1 MANSEQSKK
10 RARQSEAR
18 YAVNKARR
26 SRIRTF
32 VRKVEEAIASGNS
45 EAAVEALKNAQPEL
59 ARGVTKGVL
68 HKNTVSRKISRLSSR
83 VKALSTPAA

>member
-1 MANSEQSKK
+1 MANTTQSKK

-18 YAVNKARR
+18 YDVNKARR

-32 VRKVEEAIASGNS
+32 VRKVEEAISSGDAAAAA
-45 EAAVEALKNAQPEL
+45 EAFKNAQPEL

-83 VKALSTPAA
+83 VKALSAPSA